1 MLYTERAELILQQ
14 LQLQAVVKI
23 SDLAELMQVSVDTVR
38 RDLKAMEQNGL
49 VKCVRGGACLP
60 ESLVSL
66 SSFSGRSSGCLA
78 FTAFIHSSE
87 ITMGTRSG
95 SGKYR

>member
-38 RDLKAMEQNGL
+38 RDLKAMEQNG
-49 VKCVRGGACLP
+49 P
-60 ESLVSL
+60 
-66 SSFSGRSSGCLA
+66 GRSSL
-78 FTAFIHSSE
+78 
-87 ITMGTRSG
+87 
-95 SGKYR
+95 